1 MLNQIKKIS
10 NIILVLAV
18 VLPGLF
24 FPSMEVEAIENKP
37 KTLREAKE
45 QLEQFIKEQKE
56 NNEQQ
61 QLTEAQIKSV
71 KNRIV
76 EISRE
81 IESISNE
88 LVTLQ
93 EEIVEAEEEIKN
105 KDKEIKEILNFLQV
119 ASGES
124 AYLEYAFGAKDFTD
138 FIYRMAISEQ
148 LSSYNEELVNK
159 QNELIENNNKRKEE
173 ITKKREDLKNKQT
186 ELAKEEVKLG
196 QELEN
201 QKSFALK
208 VEDQIKEQQGMLE
221 HYEVELKCGLDEDID
236 ECESRNRTLP
246 YGTKFYRPIVSG
258 SVTSEYS
265 HRCYELNGETV
276 CDNHKAIDV
285 SERGSA
291 VPVYASAPGVVAYVQ
306 YHTDCGGNR
315 VYINH
320 VINGQNYTTFYA
332 HLRTILVKQDDI
344 VTVDT
349 QIATMGGN
357 PAIEWWDRCS
367 TGQHLHF
374 SMANGHFGAFKDF
387 DYIRWP
393 KFEANMFNPREL
405 VNFPA
410 RGVRFENRNR
420 KY

>member
-1 MLNQIKKIS
+1 MIKKIEKLG
-10 NIILVLAV
+10 NVILVFAI

-24 FPSMEVEAIENKP
+24 FSSTSTEAKAN
-37 KTLREAKE
+37 TLRQAKE
-45 QLEQFIKEQKE
+45 ELEKFIKDKKE

-61 QLTEAQIKSV
+61 QLTEAQIKSI

-76 EISRE
+76 EISGE
-81 IESISNE
+81 IEAISNE

-93 EEIVEAEEEIKN
+93 EEIVAAEEEIKE
-105 KDKEIKEILNFLQV
+105 KDKEIKEILNFLQIS
-119 ASGES
+119 SGES

-159 QNELIENNNKRKEE
+159 QNELIEKNNKRKIE
-173 ITKKREDLKNKQT
+173 ITEKRESLKNKQT
-186 ELAKEEVKLG
+186 ELANEEVKLG
-196 QELEN
+196 QELES
-201 QKSFALK
+201 QKTFALAI
-208 VEDQIKEQQGMLE
+208 DTQIKEQQALLKN
-221 HYEVELKCGLDEDID
+221 YEENLKCDLDEDLQA
-236 ECESRNRTLP
+236 CENRNMVLP

-265 HRCYELNGETV
+265 HRCYQLGGETV

-291 VPVYASAPGVVAYVQ
+291 VPVYASAPGIVAHVQ

-320 VINGQNYTTFYA
+320 TINGKNYTTFYA
-332 HLRTILVKQDDI
+332 HLRTILVKPNDI

-357 PAIEWWDRCS
+357 PATEWWDKCS

-374 SMANGHFGAFKDF
+374 SMANGHFGAKKDF
-387 DYIRWP
+387 DYIRWT
-393 KFEANMFNPREL
+393 KFEANMFNPREM